1 MPASTWTSSFEG
13 LRLGTRLLAAAN
25 RRSFA
30 LACVG
35 SLLAAL
41 PAVTLG
47 LGLATGELA
56 PNPLEILQRTLGRWA
71 LILLL
76 VVLAATP
83 LRHALAMGARRMGA
97 TCGRRLDDW
106 NWMIRLRRPLGI
118 ACFLYALAHVVV
130 YLWLDIAFAWN
141 QLAVDLRE
149 KPFIWAGLAAFILL
163 LPLALTSTDA
173 WVRRLKGDWKRLH
186 WLVYPTAVLAVLHF
200 VWLTKPGI
208 GDPYGYAIALA
219 VLLGYRVVARW
230 LRSRDPV
237 EALGGEV
244 VRKRQEE

>member
-13 LRLGTRLLAAAN
+13 LRPGTRLLAAAN
-25 RRSFA
+25 RHGFA
-30 LACVG
+30 LACAACV
-35 SLLAAL
+35 LAAL
-41 PAVTLG
+41 PALALG
-47 LGLATGELA
+47 WALASGELT
-56 PNPLEILQRTLGRWA
+56 PNPLESLQRTLGRWA

-83 LRHALAMGARRMGA
+83 LRHALAMSARRLGSTM
-97 TCGRRLDDW
+97 GRRLDDW

-118 ACFLYALAHVVV
+118 ACFLYALAHVAV
-130 YLWLDIAFAWN
+130 YLWLDIAFTWS
-141 QLAVDLRE
+141 QLALDLRE
-149 KPFIWAGLAAFILL
+149 KPYIWAGLAAFVLL

-186 WLVYPTAVLAVLHF
+186 WLVYPAAILAVLHF

-208 GDPYGYAIALA
+208 GDPDAYAIVLA

-230 LRSRDPV
+230 SRSRVPV
-237 EALGGEV
+237 EALGEV
-244 VRKRQEE
+244 ARKRQEE